1 MNRFKSMFDVVS
13 KENADAATIPVVLE
27 LDVKPAEGQTS
38 DVAADPATTE
48 PATDAAT
55 TEQAAPEG
63 QNLDTTAVPAEQ
75 VVTSQCDQAPAPEQ
89 VSNAPAQNT
98 PDATV
103 AVSQPAEGG
112 EGQEQ
117 EVDVNISFE
126 EEVAIAEAEA
136 EKNELL
142 NEAEVVDDTV
152 AKMEEDS
159 AAIKESLDANDKLV
173 AEGGEEIITPAN
185 VAIAVQSYELRLE
198 RLGLNLQD
206 LVSSANISKETFVS
220 KENGG
225 MGMKPS
231 DVLRNLHNDMCR
243 EDGVMDKIKAG
254 GAAVWKAIVDAIKKV
269 IEFISKLLPN
279 QIESLKTLR
288 EKVESSDIKE
298 AEIAIGKIAP
308 AYALC
313 DVSGPL
319 VANMVLKNLKET
331 VDANNRFV
339 NTIKLENSEELE
351 KSIKNEVF
359 DALPKINFGG
369 KEIKALAVLRK
380 KASGYILENGDY
392 VATSIP
398 VEETDAKDNYT
409 KEKVVKTIDD
419 LIKAD
424 GAAKQYHES
433 MRKMVKNFESMLN
446 NEGKFKTFLS
456 NTKIKKFYSSIINDA
471 MKSIAE
477 ANAFGLAVGKE
488 FLASGKKEAE
498 ETK

>member
-13 KENADAATIPVVLE
+13 KENADATTIPVVLE

-38 DVAADPATTE
+38 DVAADPAATEPAADKATTE
-48 PATDAAT
+48 P
-55 TEQAAPEG
+55 AAPEG

-75 VVTSQCDQAPAPEQ
+75 VVANQGDQAQAAEQ
-89 VSNAPAQNT
+89 VAATPAQNT

-112 EGQEQ
+112 EEQ
-117 EVDVNISFE
+117 EVEVNVSFE

-159 AAIKESLDANDKLV
+159 AAIKESLDANDKVV

-206 LVSSANISKETFVS
+206 LVSSANISKETFVA

-231 DVLRNLHNDMCR
+231 DVLRNLHNEMCR
-243 EDGVMDKIKAG
+243 EDGIMDKVKAG

-269 IEFISKLLPN
+269 IEFIGKLLPN
-279 QIESLKTLR
+279 QIESLKALR

-351 KSIKNEVF
+351 KSIKSEVF

-392 VATSIP
+392 VAASLP
-398 VEETDAKDNYT
+398 AEESDAKDNYS
-409 KEKVVKTIDD
+409 KDKVIKTIDD

-471 MKSIAE
+471 MKAVAE

-488 FLASGKKEAE
+488 FLASSKKEAE

>member
-13 KENADAATIPVVLE
+13 KENADATTIPVVLE

-38 DVAADPATTE
+38 DVAADPAATE
-48 PATDAAT
+48 PAA
-55 TEQAAPEG
+55 EQAAPEG

-75 VVTSQCDQAPAPEQ
+75 VVANQGDQAQAAEQ
-89 VSNAPAQNT
+89 VAATPAQNT

-112 EGQEQ
+112 EEQ
-117 EVDVNISFE
+117 EVEVNVSFE

-159 AAIKESLDANDKLV
+159 AAIKESLDANDKVV

-206 LVSSANISKETFVS
+206 LVSSANISKETFVAN
-220 KENGG
+220 ENGG

-231 DVLRNLHNDMCR
+231 DVLRNLHNEMCR
-243 EDGVMDKIKAG
+243 EDGIMDKVKAG
-254 GAAVWKAIVDAIKKV
+254 GAAVWKAIVEAIKKV
-269 IEFISKLLPN
+269 IEFIGKLLPN
-279 QIESLKTLR
+279 QIESLKALR

-313 DVSGPL
+313 NVSGPL

-331 VDANNRFV
+331 VDANNGLI
-339 NTIKLENSEELE
+339 NTMKLENSEELE
-351 KSIKNEVF
+351 KAIKSKVF

-380 KASGYILENGDY
+380 KASGYILENDDY

-398 VEETDAKDNYT
+398 AEESHAKDKYS
-409 KEKVVKTIDD
+409 KENVIKTIDD

-433 MRKMVKNFESMLN
+433 MKKMVKNFESMLE
-446 NEGKFKTFLS
+446 NEDKFKTFLS
-456 NTKIKKFYSSIINDA
+456 NMKIKKFYSSI
-471 MKSIAE
+471 K
-477 ANAFGLAVGKE
+477 LLLKLTHLV
-488 FLASGKKEAE
+488 
-498 ETK
+498 